1 MNTLDLKIL
10 ERLDKADREKITY
23 FLRLLLNKSKYKK
36 LREEISVRRDEIA
49 KKENLKH
56 DELWNNLDV

>member
-49 KKENLKH
+49 KKETLKH